1 MNEIP
6 ANLSDY
12 LASEKLDG
20 VRCIWTGYELVTRH
34 GKILNPP
41 AWFSAGMPEGIRLD
55 GELYMGRNTFAQ
67 LQSAMQRKGS
77 DWAGI
82 RFHVF
87 DLASPRMTTTE
98 RIAKL
103 AMISLPSHC
112 KLVSHHEVTAAE
124 LDAMEA
130 SIFANGGEGVCLR
143 HKNEAYRPQNY
154 IKVKRLFPDLERWQG

>member
-1 MNEIP
+1 VNEIP
-6 ANLSDY
+6 TSLSDY

-20 VRCIWTGYELVTRH
+20 VRCIWTGYEFVTRH

-41 AWFSAGMPEGIRLD
+41 AWFSVGMPEGVRLD
-55 GELYMGRNTFAQ
+55 GELYMGRDTFAK
-67 LQSAMQRKGS
+67 LQSVMQRKGS
-77 DWAGI
+77 DWKGI
-82 RFHVF
+82 EFRVF
-87 DLASPRMTTTE
+87 DLAAPRMTTTE

-103 AMISLPSHC
+103 ATISLPAHC
-112 KLVSHHEVTAAE
+112 SLVSHHEVTAAE

-130 SIFANGGEGVCLR
+130 EIVASGGEGVCLR

>member
-6 ANLSDY
+6 TNLSDY

-20 VRCIWTGYELVTRH
+20 VRCIWTGYEFVTRH
-34 GKILNPP
+34 GKTLNPP
-41 AWFSAGMPEGIRLD
+41 AWFTAGMPEGVRLD
-55 GELYMGRNTFAQ
+55 GELYMGHDTFDQ
-67 LQSAMQRKGS
+67 LQSTMQRKGS

-82 RFHVF
+82 QFHIF
-87 DLASPRMTTTE
+87 DLAAPRMTTTE

-103 AMISLPSHC
+103 AKISLPTHC
-112 KLVSHHEVTAAE
+112 QLVSHIEVSAAE

-130 SIFANGGEGVCLR
+130 SIVAGNGEGVCLR
-143 HKNEAYRPQNY
+143 HKNESYRPQNY

>member
-6 ANLSDY
+6 TNLSDY

-20 VRCIWTGYELVTRH
+20 VRCIWTGYEFVTRH
-34 GKILNPP
+34 GKTLNPP
-41 AWFSAGMPEGIRLD
+41 AWFAAGMPEGVRLD
-55 GELYMGRNTFAQ
+55 GELYMGRDTFAQ

-82 RFHVF
+82 QFHIF
-87 DLASPRMTTTE
+87 DLAAPRMVTTE

-103 AMISLPSHC
+103 AKISLPTHC
-112 KLVSHHEVTAAE
+112 QLVSHIEVSAAE
-124 LDAMEA
+124 LDTMEA
-130 SIFANGGEGVCLR
+130 SIVAGNGEGICLR
-143 HKNEAYRPQNY
+143 HKNESYRPQNY